1 MKFNVIWT
9 DLCLVFRNSEKLAA
23 IETWDDGKTYEQA
36 KTAEIPMLARF
47 FHYYAGWADKICG
60 LTIPADGNNHVQTLH
75 EPIGIAGQTIPW
87 NFPLLMFLWKVVPT
101 LACGNTIVLKKL
113 NKLKLFF
120 EACLSQT
127 TPPVLWVVVRW
138 NHP

>member
-47 FHYYAGWADKICG
+47 FHYYTGWADKICG

-75 EPIGIAGQTIPW
+75 ERIGIAGQTIPW

-113 NKLKLFF
+113 NKLIALLFTSASF
-120 EACLSQT
+120 SLK
-127 TPPVLWVVVRW
+127 
-138 NHP
+138 

>member
-36 KTAEIPMLARF
+36 KTAEIPMLVRF
-47 FHYYAGWADKICG
+47 FRYYAGWAHKIRG

-75 EPIGIAGQTIPW
+75 EPIGIASQNIQW
-87 NFPLLMFLWKVVPT
+87 NF
-101 LACGNTIVLKKL
+101 
-113 NKLKLFF
+113 
-120 EACLSQT
+120 
-127 TPPVLWVVVRW
+127 
-138 NHP
+138 